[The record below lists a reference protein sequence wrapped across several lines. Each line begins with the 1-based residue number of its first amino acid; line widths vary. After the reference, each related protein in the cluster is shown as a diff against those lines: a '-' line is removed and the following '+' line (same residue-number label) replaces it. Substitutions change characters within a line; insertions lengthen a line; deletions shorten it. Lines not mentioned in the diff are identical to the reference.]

1 MPQGHRIIITRE
13 ALADL
18 EKIAAYIRQQSPQNA
33 AAVSEVVLGA
43 IDSLAFLPARF
54 KRVGKSRKRG
64 SPIHAMVARPFIIYY
79 RVEQSSETVYILNV
93 FHGARR
99 QPGRFE

>member
-1 MPQGHRIIITRE
+1 MAQAHGIILTQE

-18 EKIAAYIRQQSPQNA
+18 ERIAGYIRQQSPQNA
-33 AAVSEVVLGA
+33 AAVSEAILSA
-43 IDSLAFLPARF
+43 IDSLSSMPARF

-64 SPIHAMVARPFIIYY
+64 SLIHAMVVRPFIIYY